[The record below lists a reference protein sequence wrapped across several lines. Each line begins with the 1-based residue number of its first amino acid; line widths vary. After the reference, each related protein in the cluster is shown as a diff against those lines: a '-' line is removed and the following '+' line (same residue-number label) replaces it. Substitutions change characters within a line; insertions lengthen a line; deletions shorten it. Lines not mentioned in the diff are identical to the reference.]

1 MMINFTLV
9 GRCLLFSL
17 PMLLGLTHLQ
27 SQSVGAGTLT
37 PHPSAIL
44 DISSTQRGFLMP
56 RLTESQMDA
65 IFLPPTGLMLYN
77 TTTKRFRFNIG
88 TPEFPV
94 FYGVDTVSASNTSIH
109 TWNLSGNN
117 NNQNIPYKI
126 GTISATS
133 LDIRSNNE
141 TLGFLAANNHTV
153 AIGRSA
159 AQVNTGTANVALGRS
174 ALSFNTVGSGMAAI
188 GAYALVQYNDK
199 IEFPHNTAVG
209 ADALNLCATCQF
221 NTAIGY
227 KALEKSNASFNT
239 AAGSF
244 ALQNATTGSQN
255 SAAGYQALQGVT
267 SGSSNVALGHE
278 AGKTIT
284 TGNNNT
290 FLGKGANVQGNQP
303 TLTNTTAIGEG
314 ALVSTSHTMVF
325 GSLTVNQHSFGVPG
339 KYYSSVDQAIT
350 VGSTF
355 ANGNGAYLSIGGD
368 WTNTSDVHKKNSF
381 IPINNQELQKA
392 LLQLPITQWRY
403 KGHDDL
409 HIGPMAQDFKALF
422 KLGEDD
428 ITISTVDAFGVALA
442 AIKMLQDMNTD
453 LRERIERL
461 VTP

>member
-1 MMINFTLV
+1 MINFILIR
-9 GRCLLFSL
+9 RCFLFIL
-17 PMLLGLTHLQ
+17 PTLLGLTHLQ

-56 RLTESQMDA
+56 RMTDAQMVA
-65 IFLPPTGLMLYN
+65 IPSPPTGLLLYH
-77 TTTKRFRFNIG
+77 TTGKRFRYNAG
-88 TPEFPV
+88 VPEYPLFRL
-94 FYGVDTVSASNTSIH
+94 VDTVSAVTTSIH
-109 TWNLSGNN
+109 IWNLLGHSQNPNN
-117 NNQNIPYKI
+117 I
-126 GTISATS
+126 GTTSATS

-141 TLGFLAANNHTV
+141 TLGFLSANNHTV
-153 AIGRSA
+153 AMGRFA
-159 AQVNTGTANVALGRS
+159 ARVNSGTANVAIGRS
-174 ALSFNTVGSGMAAI
+174 ALTSNTVGSGMVAI
-188 GAYALVQYNDK
+188 GAYSLVQYNDNK
-199 IEFPHNTAVG
+199 TEFPHNTAVG
-209 ADALNLCATCQF
+209 ADALNLCSSCQF

-227 KALEKSNASFNT
+227 KSLEKSNASFNT

-255 SAAGYQALQGVT
+255 SAAGFQALQGVT
-267 SGSSNVALGHE
+267 SGSSNVALGHG

-290 FLGKGANVQGNQP
+290 FLGQGTNVQGNQP

-325 GSLTVNQHSFGVPG
+325 GSLTVNQHAFGIPG
-339 KYYSSVDQAIT
+339 RYYSSVDQAIT

-355 ANGNGAYLSIGGD
+355 ANGNGAYLSSGGD
-368 WTNTSDVHKKNSF
+368 WTNASDVHKKNSF
-381 IPINNQELQKA
+381 TPINNQELQEK
-392 LLQLPITQWRY
+392 LLKLPITQWRY
-403 KGHDDL
+403 KGHEDW

-422 KLGEDD
+422 NLGEDD

-442 AIKMLQDMNTD
+442 AIKMLQEMNED

-461 VTP
+461 R